1 MAIRTRAIRTRDCRP
16 IAAILSHPRWDDHMA
31 AMPLPQMLADGV
43 LTPDGLRAADRFFAW
58 AEARGIETLDVDQV
72 LAFAPDTRSAGPFI
86 TLLAAMR
93 VLAPGDPALRAIEAA
108 ARARERLRPSR
119 RTGGG
124 GRALAVSV
132 PEAALS
138 EPWRRTLQAMRDDV
152 ATAWMAA
159 PAPSMVTTIACKLRQ
174 LAWSASVH
182 GVAPAINEAALT
194 VYIADLKT
202 RPRRPPLEPG
212 CRPATVLASLRALE
226 TFARYTDSDAAIL
239 PTLQR
244 LICRWDD
251 RTKQTTKL
259 KEAKMARLPA
269 NREIMRKA
277 QKLLDGA
284 LRAKLARS
292 AQHRRNAAAAL
303 AIFLLIPVRLK
314 DTAWRFGDTLFW
326 NDARYEIDLVIS
338 KSGSDEQRYRTP
350 IDPWLTPFIDALV
363 LHGSDPVH
371 VDALRAECI
380 AERRALF
387 IDHNG
392 AECTYGYVS
401 RCWNHYL
408 GTGVHIA
415 RSRMHDLLGLFG
427 DHGVRQA
434 MLMCGH
440 VSEGIAQEYQ
450 TRAYTTNAIAQAQKW
465 LADELD
471 EAMLDAFPPVTF

>member
-58 AEARGIETLDVDQV
+58 AEAGEIETLDVDQV
-72 LAFAPDTRSAGPFI
+72 LAFAPHTHSAGPFI

-93 VLAPGDPALRAIEAA
+93 VLAPGDPSLRVIEAA
-108 ARARERLRPSR
+108 ARERERLRPSR
-119 RTGGG
+119 RAGGG

-132 PEAALS
+132 PEAALP
-138 EPWRRTLQAMRDDV
+138 EPWRRRLKAMRDDV
-152 ATAWMAA
+152 ATAWMSA
-159 PAPSMVTTIACKLRQ
+159 PAPAIVVTIASKLRQ
-174 LAWSASVH
+174 LAWSAGVH
-182 GVAPAINEAALT
+182 GVAPAIDEAALT
-194 VYIADLKT
+194 VWIADLKK
-202 RPRRPPLEPG
+202 RE
-212 CRPATVLASLRALE
+212 CRPATLLASLAALE
-226 TFARYTDSDAAIL
+226 TFARYTDKDAAIL

-244 LICRWDD
+244 LVRLWEG
-251 RTKQTTKL
+251 RTKKTSKL
-259 KEAKMARLPA
+259 KEAKIAGLPDNA
-269 NREIMRKA
+269 KIMHIA
-277 QKLLDGA
+277 QTLLD
-284 LRAKLARS
+284 RAPQARHARS

-314 DTAWRFGDTLFW
+314 DTAWRLGDTLFW
-326 NDARYEIDLVIS
+326 DGARYEIDLLIS
-338 KSGSDEQRYRTP
+338 KSGANGRRYRTP

-371 VDALRAECI
+371 VDALRAGCI

-401 RCWNHYL
+401 RCWSRYL

-415 RSRMHDLLGLFG
+415 RSRMHDLLGLSG
-427 DHGVRQA
+427 DAGVRQA

-450 TRAYTTNAIAQAQKW
+450 TRAYITNAITLAQTW
-465 LADELD
+465 LADEID
-471 EAMLDAFPPVTF
+471 DATLDAFPSVVF